1 MRPGLHIR
9 SCRFPHHRKGRSDV
23 NPLMVVL
30 TLLVTI
36 AAALALGV
44 ALGYAAVYSILRAMR
59 RQSQTVAEQA
69 LATTEASGD

>member
-1 MRPGLHIR
+1 
-9 SCRFPHHRKGRSDV
+9 
-23 NPLMVVL
+23 MVAL

-59 RQSQTVAEQA
+59 RQPQTVAEHA
-69 LATTEASGD
+69 LVTTEASGD